1 MASLMFGTRR
11 TSLKKSAVALL
22 SLVIVVLVAEPAY
35 AWHRFHGGVYIGVG
49 PYWWGPPYPYWWG
62 PPAYGYIPPPVV
74 FEPPPVYIERP
85 PPVPPPSPPPP
96 PVAYWYYC
104 GSAGSYYPSVGTC
117 PEPWV
122 KVPARPQ

>member
-62 PPAYGYIPPPVV
+62 PPAYGYIPPVV
-74 FEPPPVYIERP
+74 FEPPPVYIERQ